1 MTEARETR
9 WRGSR
14 PWGWTRAWLIFRGA
28 LPLLML
34 WLAVPLLLLI
44 VFVLIPR
51 FLEPTRPVHLPART
65 EPLSVGGVTLL
76 VCYPQE
82 VTDDPLLVPSQTVAV
97 RLDQAGG
104 LAEAAP
110 LTLTVESAG
119 PGLAL
124 VDEHGQPVPQPARWV
139 ISTEPVTVPIDV
151 SFRLLPEAPALGHR
165 EVSLRFEVLGQVAE
179 LPGPISVEPSLL
191 TRLYR
196 AAGPGSNLWPAV
208 LALLAAM
215 VGFAIQQWAKL
226 TDEEWERGK
235 KDRALEA
242 IETLRDH
249 LKNQEYEQ
257 GMACYLELRESVDPA
272 WRDRFVQERLDSV
285 WKQAAPGELQT
296 WVKLCTPGRGRDV
309 THLPPDRSAD
319 T

>member
-1 MTEARETR
+1 MMKAREER
-9 WRGSR
+9 RGGSR
-14 PWGWTRAWLIFRGA
+14 PGGWSRAWLMFRGA

-34 WLAVPLLLLI
+34 WLAVPLLFLV

-51 FLEPTRPVHLPART
+51 FLEPTRPVHRTART
-65 EPLSVGGVTLL
+65 ESLAVGGVTLL

-97 RLDQAGG
+97 RLDQGRA
-104 LAEAAP
+104 LAEGGP

-124 VDEHGQPVPQPARWV
+124 VDEDGQPVPQPARWV

-165 EVSLRFEVLGQVAE
+165 EVSLRFEVLGQVTE

-196 AAGPGSNLWPAV
+196 ATGPGSSLWPAV
-208 LALLAAM
+208 LALLTSM
-215 VGFAIQQWAKL
+215 VGFAIRQWAKL

-235 KDRALEA
+235 KDRALEKIKA
-242 IETLRDH
+242 LQDLLE
-249 LKNQEYEQ
+249 NQEYDR
-257 GMACYLELRESVDPA
+257 GMACYLELRDSVDPA
-272 WRDRFVQERLDSV
+272 WRDRFVQERLDWV
-285 WKQAAPGELQT
+285 WKQAAPAELQT
-296 WVKLCTPGRGRDV
+296 WVKLRRPGGGRGV
-309 THLPPDRSAD
+309 TDLLSDRSAG